1 MSDLKTKK
9 NDASV
14 EEFLAGIPHDRRRE
28 DCRVVVEMMTEITG
42 EEPAMW
48 GSSII
53 GFGTYHYKYASGRE
67 GDWPITG
74 VAPRKQSLTLY
85 IMPGFDRYEELMG
98 RIGKHKTGVSCL
110 YVNKLDDVD
119 LPTLR
124 TLVSESFAYM
134 KKKYG

>member
-67 GDWPITG
+67 VDCPITG
-74 VAPRKQSLTLY
+74 VAPRKHSLTLY